1 MSDIN
6 ASLGISQLKNIN
18 KIITKKNLLANFYKK
33 NILKLNLPVKIINDN
48 RFSSNSYHLFVILI
62 DFNNLKISKK
72 TLINNLKKHKI
83 FTQVH
88 YIPLHMH
95 PYYRKSHKQISNFE
109 NAIKYYNSA
118 LSLPLYYSLTFKDI
132 LFILKILR
140 INLI

>member
-62 DFNNLKISKK
+62 DFNNLNYVQVVKSK
-72 TLINNLKKHKI
+72 
-83 FTQVH
+83 
-88 YIPLHMH
+88 
-95 PYYRKSHKQISNFE
+95 
-109 NAIKYYNSA
+109 
-118 LSLPLYYSLTFKDI
+118 
-132 LFILKILR
+132 
-140 INLI
+140 